1 VKRRFA
7 AEDVVSRP
15 VVVATHALRFAD
27 GGDPSVDRT
36 PHVRAASGITWSS
49 VTGAP
54 RLVVAQDDTSHLAII
69 DPSLT
74 PPEVSAITLAHEVG
88 GRRVFEA
95 RLGNKKHKLDLE
107 ACTAITLDGVEH
119 VLVIGSGSLPM
130 RERFVLV
137 GPGGAARVHHAP
149 ALYAAL
155 REATAF
161 SGSELNL
168 EGVVCIGA
176 DLVLFQRG
184 NGAPHGELAPVDAT
198 CVLSVEALVRH
209 LRDGAPVPPLLDV
222 TQHVLGE
229 IDGVRV
235 TFTDATRVGDRIAL
249 LLGAEASP
257 NAVDD
262 GVVVGVG
269 LGTMALD
276 GTDARWS
283 RVLAPDGTPF
293 LGKAEGLAPRT
304 PGVEDGR
311 FWAVVDRDDPDHAAE
326 LIEISLR

>member
-1 VKRRFA
+1 MKRRFA
-7 AEDVVSRP
+7 REVLGARP
-15 VVVATHALRFAD
+15 TVVAKHALRFAD
-27 GGDPSVDRT
+27 GGDPAVDRT
-36 PHVRAASGITWSS
+36 PHVRAASGLAWSS
-49 VTGAP
+49 VAGAP
-54 RLVVAQDDTSHLAII
+54 RLVVAQDDTSHLALI
-69 DPSLT
+69 DPSVT
-74 PPEVSAITLAHEVG
+74 PPAVSAITLDHVMG

-107 ACTAITLDGVEH
+107 ACTTIELDGVEQ
-119 VLVIGSGSLPM
+119 VLVIGSGSLPV

-137 GPGGAARVHHAP
+137 GPGGVTRIHHAP

-155 REATAF
+155 REATGF

-168 EGVVCIGA
+168 EGVVCIGE

-184 NGAPHGELAPVDAT
+184 NGAARGELEPVDAT
-198 CVLSVEALVRH
+198 CVLSIEALVRH

-235 TFTDATRVGDRIAL
+235 TFTDATRVGDRIAF

-257 NAVDD
+257 NAIDD

-276 GTDARWS
+276 ASDASWS
-283 RVLAPDGTPF
+283 RVIEPGGQPF
-293 LGKAEGLAPRT
+293 LGKAEGLAPRRV
-304 PGVEDGR
+304 GVDDGS

-326 LIEISLR
+326 LLEISPG